1 MRLLIF
7 LFRVFLFLALFAFT
21 MNNLQPATV
30 NWFFS
35 YAWTAPLVIIVLI
48 AFASGAV
55 FGVLA
60 MTPSWWRHR
69 RQARRLEAPAAA
81 AAAIPPAPA
90 APPAPDVTV
99 IRDGL

>member
-7 LFRVFLFLALFAFT
+7 LFRVFLFLALFAFA

-35 YAWTAPLVIIVLI
+35 YTWTAPLVIIVLV
-48 AFASGAV
+48 AFACGAV

-69 RQARRLEAPAAA
+69 RAARRLEVPAAA
-81 AAAIPPAPA
+81 AVPA
-90 APPAPDVTV
+90 APVVPPTPDVTV
-99 IRDGL
+99 VRDGL

>member
-1 MRLLIF
+1 MRILTWLLRAF
-7 LFRVFLFLALFAFT
+7 LFFVLVAFAI
-21 MNNLQPATV
+21 NNEQPVTL

-35 YAWTAPLVIIVLI
+35 YAWTAPLVLIVLV

-69 RQARRLEAPAAA
+69 RRARRLEAPAAA
-81 AAAIPPAPA
+81 PAPTAPA
-90 APPAPDVTV
+90 AAPAPDVIV
-99 IRDGL
+99 VRDGL

>member
-1 MRLLIF
+1 MLRTFILVFRVLIF
-7 LFRVFLFLALFAFT
+7 LALLAFA

-35 YAWTAPLVIIVLI
+35 ATWSAPLVIIVLI
-48 AFASGAV
+48 AFGCGAV

-69 RQARRLEAPAAA
+69 RAARRRETLSPEPVTVSTTL
-81 AAAIPPAPA
+81 
-90 APPAPDVTV
+90 PPAPDATQV
-99 IRDGL
+99 RDGL

>member
-1 MRLLIF
+1 MRLLTY
-7 LFRVFLFLALFAFT
+7 LFRVFLFLALFAFA

-35 YAWTAPLVIIVLI
+35 YAWSAPLVIIVLI
-48 AFASGAV
+48 AFACGAV

-69 RQARRLEAPAAA
+69 RAARRLDVPAVAA
-81 AAAIPPAPA
+81 APA
-90 APPAPDVTV
+90 APAAQTAPDVTV
-99 IRDGL
+99 VRDGL

>member
-7 LFRVFLFLALFAFT
+7 LLRVLLFLALFAFA

-48 AFASGAV
+48 AFACGAV

-69 RQARRLEAPAAA
+69 RAARRLDVPAV
-81 AAAIPPAPA
+81 PA
-90 APPAPDVTV
+90 APFPSAGAPAPDATV
-99 IRDGL
+99 VRDGL